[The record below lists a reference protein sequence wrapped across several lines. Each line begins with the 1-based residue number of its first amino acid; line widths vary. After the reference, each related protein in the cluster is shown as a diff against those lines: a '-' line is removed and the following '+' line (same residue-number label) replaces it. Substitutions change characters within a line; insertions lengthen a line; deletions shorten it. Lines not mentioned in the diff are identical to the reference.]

1 MNNMQAMLKKIKNKF
16 KETELD
22 FNNTILELFNQCNI
36 DFSFDNNSQI
46 FNITYGYNNN
56 KSMIIRVFSK
66 RQYQEINS
74 SSWGTVNDF
83 DSLLSLEFINGE
95 QIIKKRKYKDFNN
108 QDKLTI
114 NENFNFI
121 FWFDKLQNL
130 SNKIYTYN
138 KKVKFIIKKLHN
150 QNLDKFK
157 KTTDRLFNYITPEM
171 VEESFNEL
179 SNKESFELTTLDYNS
194 HFKTAI
200 FQIYK
205 IKRINENTFEYKEN
219 DFGGKVV
226 IGQYQLKDL
235 IKKQFYFKSNI
246 VTDFNSLYNLL
257 PFISKDN
264 RKYILKL
271 DDAISK
277 FKPYLNAEG
286 F

>member
-1 MNNMQAMLKKIKNKF
+1 MNNMQAMLKKIKNKL

-22 FNNTILELFNQCNI
+22 FNNSILELFNQCNI
-36 DFSFDNNSQI
+36 DFSFDSNSQI
-46 FNITYGYNNN
+46 FNITYNYNNK
-56 KSMIIRVFSK
+56 KSMILRVFSAQK
-66 RQYQEINS
+66 YQAINES
-74 SSWGTVNDF
+74 AWGVINDVS
-83 DSLLSLEFINGE
+83 SLLSLEFIEGDKF
-95 QIIKKRKYKDFNN
+95 IKMRKYKNVYDSDSFVVNK
-108 QDKLTI
+108 D
-114 NENFNFI
+114 FNFI

-171 VEESFNEL
+171 VEESFKKL
-179 SNKESFELTTLDYNS
+179 SNKEYFELTTLDYNS

-205 IKRINENTFEYKEN
+205 INRINENTFEYKEN

-226 IGQYQLKDL
+226 IGSNQLKNL
-235 IKKQFYFKSNI
+235 LKKQFYFKSNI
-246 VTDFNSLYNLL
+246 VTDFRSLYNLL
-257 PFISKDN
+257 PFTSKDN

-277 FKPYLNAEG
+277 FKPYLNAEC